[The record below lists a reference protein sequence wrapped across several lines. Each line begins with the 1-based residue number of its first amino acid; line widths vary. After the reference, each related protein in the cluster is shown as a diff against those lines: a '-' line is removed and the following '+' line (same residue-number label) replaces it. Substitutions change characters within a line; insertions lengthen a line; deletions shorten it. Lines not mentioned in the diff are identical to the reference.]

1 MILNN
6 HRNCFEYKILLY
18 NNEFILEIINSLD
31 DCKSWKNN
39 SYFSKYKKYFKKNYL
54 VNWLSKKCFA

>member
-39 SYFSKYKKYFKKNYL
+39 SYFSKYKKIL
-54 VNWLSKKCFA
+54 